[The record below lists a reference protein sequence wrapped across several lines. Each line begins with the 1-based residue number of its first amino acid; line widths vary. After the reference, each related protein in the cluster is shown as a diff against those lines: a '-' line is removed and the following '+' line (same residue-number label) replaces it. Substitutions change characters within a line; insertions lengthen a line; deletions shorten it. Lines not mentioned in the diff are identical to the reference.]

1 MSIVRNRAL
10 SVSQPINRSEEFVYQ
25 VCRRSFLS
33 LWSYANPRGKDKSKE
48 LCDILVVCDPDIVI
62 FSVKEIGLT
71 DSGDISTDWKRWRK
85 RAIESS
91 VKQIYGAERWI
102 ENASHVVRNDGSEG
116 LAFPDAPQRRIHR
129 VAVALGGDGKVPI
142 QYGYFGKGFV
152 HVFDGISFQIIMSE
166 LDTITDFIKY
176 LGAKEE
182 LYESGIQT
190 IFHGGEEDLLAFYLH
205 HGREFPKNYDL
216 CIIDDNLWLGFISRP
231 EYRAKKDADDD
242 SYVWD
247 QLLGILSD
255 DILRGDIEFGPNL
268 SESEIAIRVM
278 AREDRFSRRIL
289 GKSFIEF
296 YELAG
301 QKKVRSR
308 MVLGMSDV
316 TYVFL
321 AMPHGEDRKFR
332 VAELG
337 GRCYVARGLHQD
349 RNTVIG
355 LATEQYEQGKGF
367 SFDITFLYKPTWT
380 DEDQRQMEFCQKEF
394 GYFASPLEQPIHE
407 DEYPTG

>member
-1 MSIVRNRAL
+1 M
-10 SVSQPINRSEEFVYQ
+10 SQPINRSEEFVYR

-33 LWSYANPRGKDKSKE
+33 LWSYANPRGKDKNKE
-48 LCDILVVCDPDIVI
+48 LCDILVVCDPDAVI

-91 VKQIYGAERWI
+91 AKQIYGAERWI
-102 ENASHVVRNDGSEG
+102 ESAAHVVRSDGSKG
-116 LAFPDAPQRRIHR
+116 LALPDSLQRRIHR

-142 QYGYFGKGFV
+142 QFGDFGKGFV

-166 LDTITDFIKY
+166 LDTITDFVKY
-176 LGAKEE
+176 LSAKEQ
-182 LYESGIQT
+182 LYESGIKT

-205 HGREFPKNYDL
+205 HGREFPKNYNV
-216 CIIDDNLWLGFISRP
+216 CIIDDNLWSGLIGRP
-231 EYRAKKDADDD
+231 EYRAKKSADDD
-242 SYVWD
+242 SYAWD
-247 QLLGILSD
+247 RLLRILSN
-255 DILRGDIEFGPNL
+255 DILRGHIEFGPNL

-278 AREDRFSRRIL
+278 AREDRFSRRML
-289 GKSFIEF
+289 GKSFKEF
-296 YELAG
+296 YELAR

-321 AMPHGEDRKFR
+321 AMSHGEDRKFR
-332 VAELG
+332 VAELR
-337 GRCYVARGLHQD
+337 GRCFVVRGLHQD
-349 RNTVIG
+349 RSTVIG

-367 SFDITFLYKPTWT
+367 SFDIMYLHIPTWT
-380 DEDQRQMEFCQKEF
+380 DEDQRQMEFAQKEL
-394 GYFASPLEQPIHE
+394 GYFESPLEQSIHE
-407 DEYPTG
+407 DEYPAG